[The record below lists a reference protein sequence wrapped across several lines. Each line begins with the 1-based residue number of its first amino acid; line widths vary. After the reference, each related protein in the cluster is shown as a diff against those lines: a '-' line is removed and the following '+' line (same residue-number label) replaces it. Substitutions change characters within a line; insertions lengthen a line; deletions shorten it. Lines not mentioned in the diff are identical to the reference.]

1 MTAMVTPLP
10 VIRPPRPWYRQFW
23 PWFLIALPA
32 ISVVFSVLTLV
43 IAVRNAD
50 SLVRD
55 DYYKAGLA
63 LNREFA
69 LERAAA
75 ARALRAELRVAGETI
90 AVALAGDGIDARSEL
105 VLVLAHPT
113 AAARD
118 LELRLRGAS
127 DGVWRAT
134 LPAPLH
140 GPWHASL
147 MPAGGG
153 WRLAARID
161 FDAPAPPVL
170 GGT

>member
-1 MTAMVTPLP
+1 MATVVTLH
-10 VIRPPRPWYRQFW
+10 RSTTPWYRQFW

-32 ISVVFSVLTLV
+32 ISVVFSVATLV
-43 IAVRNAD
+43 VAVRNAD

-69 LERAAA
+69 LERVAA
-75 ARALRAELRVAGETI
+75 ARDLRAELRVADGELV
-90 AVALAGDGIDARSEL
+90 VALSGQGIDPRSEL
-105 VLVLAHPT
+105 VLLLAHPT

-118 LELRLRGAS
+118 LELRLRAAP
-127 DGVWRAT
+127 DGGWRAA

-147 MPAGGG
+147 APAGGG

-161 FDAPAPPVL
+161 FDAASPPVL
-170 GGT
+170 GGA